1 MLLYMDSILQIIWL
15 DRFVSCYS
23 EITKESKR
31 IPGNLGLEPR
41 QKDCML
47 ATHPKRRWPFVS
59 KAVSMSCTLGPLVY
73 AQSAPNRPAAA
84 SVYPTIYDTMER
96 WVEGTIVP
104 LSDGPGFILIDWD

>member
-15 DRFVSCYS
+15 DRLAQISCYS

-59 KAVSMSCTLGPLVY
+59 KAVSMSCTLGLLVY
-73 AQSAPNRPAAA
+73 AQSARNRPAAA
-84 SVYPTIYDTMER
+84 AA
-96 WVEGTIVP
+96 P
-104 LSDGPGFILIDWD
+104 LAQ